1 MLVINLKTYQFGK
14 KAFKLAKKINKRA
27 IIAAQPADIYLFS
40 KKLKNKIYAQHVDH
54 FEPGRNT
61 GYVLPESVKQ
71 AGAKGIILNHSEHKL
86 NFDILKKTINR
97 CKKLKLKTLVCAS
110 NLNEVNKIK
119 KFRPDMIAYESKELI
134 GSGISVSKAKP
145 DIVKKFSELLKS
157 TKIIALCGAGITNRE
172 DVLIAKK
179 LGCKRVLVSSAVT
192 KAKNPEKILKN
203 LLIK

>member
-14 KAFKLAKKINKRA
+14 KAFELAKKINKKA

-40 KKLKNKIYAQHVDH
+40 KKLKNKIYAQHVDC
-54 FEPGRNT
+54 FGPGRNT
-61 GYVLPESVKQ
+61 GYILPESVKQ

-119 KFRPDMIAYESKELI
+119 KLRPDMIAYEPKELI

-157 TKIIALCGAGITNRE
+157 TKIIALCGAGITDRE

-179 LGCKRVLVSSAVT
+179 LGCKGVLVSSAVT